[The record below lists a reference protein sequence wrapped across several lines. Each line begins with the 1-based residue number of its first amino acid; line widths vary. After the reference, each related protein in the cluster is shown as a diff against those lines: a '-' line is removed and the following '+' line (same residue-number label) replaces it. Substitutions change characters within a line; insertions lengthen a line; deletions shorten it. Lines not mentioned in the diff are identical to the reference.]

1 MIGTGLA
8 TVVIMADD
16 AFGIG
21 VADDTALPLLY
32 YTFSKGV
39 EMVAR

>member
-21 VADDTALPLLY
+21 VAASEYMSLFANFDV
-32 YTFSKGV
+32 SEV
-39 EMVAR
+39 W